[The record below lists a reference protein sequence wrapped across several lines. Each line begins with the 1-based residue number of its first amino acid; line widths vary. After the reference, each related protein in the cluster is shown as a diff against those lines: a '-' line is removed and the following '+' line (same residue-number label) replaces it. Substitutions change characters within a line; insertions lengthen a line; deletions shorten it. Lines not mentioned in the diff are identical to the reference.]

1 MATTATETAT
11 KPSRH
16 ELVQQMD
23 PASSHQETK
32 KVQRISSLQNNSSWK
47 SELQKRGHQVV
58 RNELQWSQRN
68 GKKKKKKNT
77 KQKKKNLR
85 KNKQQKKGK
94 KVVKKKNQRAQ
105 KKGKKK
111 KKRLSKK

>member
-23 PASSHQETK
+23 PASSHQEAK
-32 KVQRISSLQNNSSWK
+32 KVQRISSLQNTSTWK

-58 RNELQWSQRN
+58 RNKLQWYQRN
-68 GKKKKKKNT
+68 GKKKKGSRRNESPFPLFPCCKAAKDLPT
-77 KQKKKNLR
+77 VTQY
-85 KNKQQKKGK
+85 QTSVQ
-94 KVVKKKNQRAQ
+94 
-105 KKGKKK
+105 
-111 KKRLSKK
+111 SI

>member
-68 GKKKKKKNT
+68 GKKKKKKGSRINET
-77 KQKKKNLR
+77 P
-85 KNKQQKKGK
+85 
-94 KVVKKKNQRAQ
+94 
-105 KKGKKK
+105 
-111 KKRLSKK
+111 